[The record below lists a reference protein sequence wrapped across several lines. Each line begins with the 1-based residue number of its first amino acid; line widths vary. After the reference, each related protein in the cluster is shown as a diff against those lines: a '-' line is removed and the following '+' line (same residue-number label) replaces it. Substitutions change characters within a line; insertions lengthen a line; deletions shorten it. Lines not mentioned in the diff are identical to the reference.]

1 MFPLLFHDKFLSG
14 SGRVDQ
20 IPIRIRQK
28 GSDPTGSG
36 SLTVAVND
44 HKYLFLEDGDDDEA
58 DDAADDDDDLL
69 DPSYFDHDPEVED
82 QECQQYRKRNKL
94 ENNCIDDQKR
104 FKNS

>member
-36 SLTVAVND
+36 FGSATLIVITVALIFGVLGV
-44 HKYLFLEDGDDDEA
+44 KY
-58 DDAADDDDDLL
+58 
-69 DPSYFDHDPEVED
+69 EV
-82 QECQQYRKRNKL
+82 L
-94 ENNCIDDQKR
+94 GFIGV
-104 FKNS
+104 F